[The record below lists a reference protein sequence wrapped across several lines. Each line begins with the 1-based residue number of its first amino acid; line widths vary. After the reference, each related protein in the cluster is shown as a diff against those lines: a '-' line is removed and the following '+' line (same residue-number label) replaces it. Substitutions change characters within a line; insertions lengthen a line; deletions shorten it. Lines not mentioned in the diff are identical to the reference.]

1 LALEPKNQQGSKE
14 RKGLNGESN
23 CDFGI
28 VLMIRYVIPRIPN
41 FSGRKENLKRT
52 REVPKVPEMVKL
64 NFPLI
69 ISLFFFFLQQNKTI
83 IMISQKGF

>member
-1 LALEPKNQQGSKE
+1 LVLEPKNQQGSKE

-41 FSGRKENLKRT
+41 FFGEKGEFKTDKRST
-52 REVPKVPEMVKL
+52 
-64 NFPLI
+64 
-69 ISLFFFFLQQNKTI
+69 
-83 IMISQKGF
+83 